1 MELTGVNVELV
12 EQLHP
17 LLASQD
23 LQLGLLLAQS
33 MTQPEQSVAT
43 LQGLPSS
50 LGCPGESGNME
61 LPYQSSR

>member
-12 EQLHP
+12 KHQLP
-17 LLASQD
+17 LLASQE

-33 MTQPEQSVAT
+33 MTRPEQSVAA

-61 LPYQSSR
+61 LPYQNSR

>member
-1 MELTGVNVELV
+1 MELTGINVELV
-12 EQLHP
+12 DQPLP

-23 LQLGLLLAQS
+23 LLAQS
-33 MTQPEQSVAT
+33 MTRPEQSVAA

-61 LPYQSSR
+61 LPYQASH

>member
-1 MELTGVNVELV
+1 MELTGINVELV
-12 EQLHP
+12 DQPLP
-17 LLASQD
+17 LLANQD

-33 MTQPEQSVAT
+33 MTRPEQSVAA

-61 LPYQSSR
+61 LPYQASR